1 MNHQDFKY
9 ITWDRKSENGPKQIV
24 PKKNETASKMN
35 KIDKSDDIVPLSK
48 VDPTLAKRCTE
59 ARIKKNLTRKQLAAQ
74 LSIAE
79 TYLND
84 YENCGKKP
92 DSKIMNKIQNF
103 VNKTLG

>member
-1 MNHQDFKY
+1 MNHQDFEPV
-9 ITWDRKSENGPKQIV
+9 TWTREKDSKKNII
-24 PKKNETASKMN
+24 PKKNNNASKLN
-35 KIDKSDDIVPLSK
+35 KIDKSNDIVPLNK
-48 VDPTLAKRCTE
+48 VDPILAKRCTE
-59 ARIKKNLTRKQLAAQ
+59 ARIKKNLTRKQLANL
-74 LSIAE
+74 LSISE